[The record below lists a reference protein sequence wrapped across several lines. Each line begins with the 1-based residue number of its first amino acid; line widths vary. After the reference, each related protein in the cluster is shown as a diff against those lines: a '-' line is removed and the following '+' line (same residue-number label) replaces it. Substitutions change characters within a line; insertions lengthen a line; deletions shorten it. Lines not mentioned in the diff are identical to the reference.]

1 MTKFDRFLN
10 SVSDSNRIFAP
21 IPFVRLKKNERLN
34 DLRILLHTPGFA
46 MLVTFFPVLTYL
58 LMTDTFMPAPWL
70 LTTFGVSLLGVFFG
84 FRQTFVRSW
93 NRRADHLN
101 KTARAGLLNITAFH
115 TAGGG
120 GPGPRNT
127 PIPFKRG
134 PSNET
139 A

>member
-1 MTKFDRFLN
+1 MNKFDRFLN
-10 SVSDSNRIFAP
+10 SVSDSNPILAP
-21 IPFVRLKKNERLN
+21 IPFARLKKNERLE

-46 MLVTFFPVLTYL
+46 TLVTFFSVLSYL

-70 LTTFGVSLLGVFFG
+70 MTTFAISIPGVFFG
-84 FRQTFVRSW
+84 FRQTFARSW
-93 NRRADHLN
+93 NRRADRLN

-115 TAGGG
+115 AADRG